1 LDRIAG
7 RNILDGERRAASVI
21 VIQVLPVEKLRRSG
35 FDFKIGIE
43 SRRNIEIQFVA

>member
-1 LDRIAG
+1 LDCITG
-7 RNILDGERRAASVI
+7 RNVLYGERRAAGVI

-43 SRRNIEIQFVA
+43 RRRNIEIQRVA